1 MSALILLPLAGGVP
15 FLFLPFLKQK
25 RVGNVWLCAVLVLE
39 TVLAAGFVFKLSQ
52 QFELGTSPSFL
63 LLQVSDDSQL
73 LKNEVNGLSFTLKAD
88 GLSRLFLLL
97 FSGMWLCAGLYSLEY
112 MEHEKQTA
120 RFYGFFLMTLS
131 SLIGI
136 ALSANMLTLYLFY
149 EGMTLLSL
157 PLVLHNQTPEA
168 KKAGLKYLFY
178 SVAGAF
184 LALGGMMLVY
194 YGGELSLDFINKGRY
209 YAISCPVGEDTSLA
223 VGRQGAAILIGSFL
237 MIVGFGTKAGMFPMQ
252 SWLPTAHPVAPAPAS
267 AVLSGVITKTGVLA
281 VIRLIYN
288 IVGIRMI
295 FGSWVQFAW
304 LALAMITVFL
314 GSMLAYKEQN
324 LKKRLAFST
333 VSQVSYIM
341 FGLATLNWWGVLGA
355 LLHVIFH
362 SMVKNTLFFSAGSII
377 HHTGKTKVEELTGI
391 GKEMPVTL
399 WCFTLVGITLV
410 GIPPTSAFISKW
422 FLAKGALNYTGKFS
436 LFPAIFSY
444 GGPIV
449 LLLSALL
456 TAGYLVTISMRGFL
470 PGAEFDYASVKKR
483 EAGWRM
489 LAPMLVLTTGA
500 VLLGIYVQPLLGFL
514 EQLILMELI

>member
-1 MSALILLPLAGGVP
+1 
-15 FLFLPFLKQK
+15 
-25 RVGNVWLCAVLVLE
+25 
-39 TVLAAGFVFKLSQ
+39 
-52 QFELGTSPSFL
+52 
-63 LLQVSDDSQL
+63 
-73 LKNEVNGLSFTLKAD
+73 
-88 GLSRLFLLL
+88 
-97 FSGMWLCAGLYSLEY
+97 
-112 MEHEKQTA
+112 
-120 RFYGFFLMTLS
+120 
-131 SLIGI
+131 
-136 ALSANMLTLYLFY
+136 
-149 EGMTLLSL
+149 
-157 PLVLHNQTPEA
+157 
-168 KKAGLKYLFY
+168 
-178 SVAGAF
+178 
-184 LALGGMMLVY
+184 
-194 YGGELSLDFINKGRY
+194 
-209 YAISCPVGEDTSLA
+209 
-223 VGRQGAAILIGSFL
+223 
-237 MIVGFGTKAGMFPMQ
+237 
-252 SWLPTAHPVAPAPAS
+252 
-267 AVLSGVITKTGVLA
+267 
-281 VIRLIYN
+281 
-288 IVGIRMI
+288 
-295 FGSWVQFAW
+295 
-304 LALAMITVFL
+304 
-314 GSMLAYKEQN
+314 
-324 LKKRLAFST
+324 
-333 VSQVSYIM
+333 M

>member
-1 MSALILLPLAGGVP
+1 MSALILLPLAGGAAC
-15 FLFLPFLKQK
+15 LFLPFLRQK
-25 RVGNVWLCAVLVLE
+25 RTGRVWLCTILVAEAVLAV
-39 TVLAAGFVFKLSQ
+39 GFVIRLSQTFKL
-52 QFELGTSPSFL
+52 GDAPSFL
-63 LLQVSDDSQL
+63 LLQVSEDTSL
-73 LKNEVNGLSFTLKAD
+73 LKHMVPGLSFSLKAD

-112 MEHEKQTA
+112 MEHEEQVE
-120 RFYGFFLMTLS
+120 RFHGFFLMTLA

-136 ALSANMLTLYLFY
+136 ALSGNMLTLYLFY

-168 KKAGLKYLFY
+168 KRAGLKYLFY

-194 YGGELSLDFINKGRY
+194 YGGELGLDFINEGRY
-209 YAISCPVGEDTSLA
+209 PTLFCTTGADTSLA
-223 VGRQGAAILIGSFL
+223 VGRQGTAILIGSL
-237 MIVGFGTKAGMFPMQ
+237 MMIVGFGTKAGMFPMQ

-281 VIRLIYN
+281 VIRLVYN
-288 IVGIRMI
+288 IVGVRMLI
-295 FGSWVQFAW
+295 GTWVQYTWMA
-304 LALAMITVFL
+304 LALVTVFL
-314 GSMLAYKEQN
+314 GSMLAYREQN

-341 FGLATLNWWGVLGA
+341 FGLATLNWWGLLGA
-355 LLHVIFH
+355 LLHVVFH
-362 SMVKNTLFFSAGSII
+362 SMVKNTLFFSAGAII
-377 HHTGKTKVEELTGI
+377 HHTGKTRVDELKGI

-422 FLAKGALNYTGKFS
+422 FLAKGALVYSGVDS
-436 LFPAIFSY
+436 FPAIFSY
-444 GGPIV
+444 GGPVV

-470 PGAEFDYASVKKR
+470 PGADFDYASLKKK

-489 LAPMLVLTTGA
+489 LVPMIALTAGA
-500 VLLGIYVQPLLGFL
+500 VLLGMYAQPLLAFL
-514 EQLILMELI
+514 ENLIQIELI